1 MYQLPTHPVGYRD
14 GAATGINDQG
24 QRAREEEEEDGTT
37 HSRPAPFTR
46 YVPSH
51 HVR

>member
-1 MYQLPTHPVGYRD
+1 MGYRD

-24 QRAREEEEEDGTT
+24 QRAREEEEEEEDGTT